1 MKAFRL
7 DPNTAVLLCETA
19 KRLGVSETEYVSK
32 MLKRDLMLE
41 PLIQNI
47 GGIGLSRALFQGIIS
62 RTDSNSLE
70 ILGFEIAK
78 DNLRFAFELLGL
90 ELNFT
95 SVIRF
100 MKEVLQANG
109 WFKMESLTADAY
121 LEFRLIHNY
130 NYRWSVFLRS
140 CLSSMFEFIP
150 EEPTFVISDRV
161 VKLKLLREP
170 ILDLEQRNALLN
182 SS

>member
-7 DPNTAVLLCETA
+7 DPNTAMLLCETA

-32 MLKRDLMLE
+32 MLKRDLILE

-47 GGIGLSRALFQGIIS
+47 GGIGLSRGLFQGIIS

-100 MKEVLQANG
+100 MEEVLQANG
-109 WFKMESLTADAY
+109 WFAE
-121 LEFRLIHNY
+121 
-130 NYRWSVFLRS
+130 
-140 CLSSMFEFIP
+140 
-150 EEPTFVISDRV
+150 
-161 VKLKLLREP
+161 
-170 ILDLEQRNALLN
+170 
-182 SS
+182 